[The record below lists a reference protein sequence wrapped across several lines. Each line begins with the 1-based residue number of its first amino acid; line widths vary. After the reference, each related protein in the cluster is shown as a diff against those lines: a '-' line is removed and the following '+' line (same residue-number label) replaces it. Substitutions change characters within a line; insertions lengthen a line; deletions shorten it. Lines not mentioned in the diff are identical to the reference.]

1 MLASHSYR
9 PQSMEWIWDWC
20 STARFCSSWWTC
32 SFGLLSDASCSLL
45 ISCFGF
51 LMLDYCDLDHQSP
64 QKSAHQAVLGHHS
77 SLSARFL
84 CSLSCLFSCLRLC
97 SPCRRSFLHWSS
109 TVSSGLVVLSWSRF
123 MTKSANLCSEACL
136 TSCYF
141 LESRFSF
148 CPVQFFYCCWTYYLA
163 VAIDQDCS
171 QSICGYQ
178 LSQGCYAT
186 LCSWLHFGI

>member
-1 MLASHSYR
+1 MLRAIDHARSEHCLLLTGLQLLGSWWRRLACPSLCSGSLTRLVVDTRCLCVACLWLSKLVSGAVMPSSLLQMVALPMLASHSYR

-97 SPCRRSFLHWSS
+97 SPCRRSFVHWSS
-109 TVSSGLVVLSWSRF
+109 TVSSGLVVLS
-123 MTKSANLCSEACL
+123 
-136 TSCYF
+136 
-141 LESRFSF
+141 
-148 CPVQFFYCCWTYYLA
+148 
-163 VAIDQDCS
+163 
-171 QSICGYQ
+171 
-178 LSQGCYAT
+178 
-186 LCSWLHFGI
+186 